1 MSIITSF
8 SFILL
13 IIVHYVV
20 SIDHIDVHLLF
31 KSLNSGCDSIY
42 NHFLQESSLFLL
54 FVSRFYFIVWTTY
67 WDGRWNVG
75 VSELIKVTFTTL
87 IGLFT
92 SNSIYTFIVHW
103 ELPSN
108 SFWYQKFIGFIFYR
122 FIFIFCV
129 YYDFKFFGF
138 LPKYL
143 ISKLHFWRWIFRSS
157 FQIGIFVF
165 LY

>member
-20 SIDHIDVHLLF
+20 SIEHIDVHLLF

-75 VSELIKVTFTTL
+75 GVGANQSYLHDFNW
-87 IGLFT
+87 F
-92 SNSIYTFIVHW
+92 VHIQFHIHLLYI
-103 ELPSN
+103 EN
-108 SFWYQKFIGFIFYR
+108 FHRKFI
-122 FIFIFCV
+122 
-129 YYDFKFFGF
+129 
-138 LPKYL
+138 L
-143 ISKLHFWRWIFRSS
+143 ISKIYWFYILSIYFY
-157 FQIGIFVF
+157 F
-165 LY
+165 LCILWF